1 VPGDLRP
8 GVVGLAEKFVVI
20 KAFVLVSGVTG
31 ELHRRLVK
39 GPGVGVTGDSRREGL
54 EVEVVDRSEGAG
66 HSIN

>member
-1 VPGDLRP
+1 M
-8 GVVGLAEKFVVI
+8 VI